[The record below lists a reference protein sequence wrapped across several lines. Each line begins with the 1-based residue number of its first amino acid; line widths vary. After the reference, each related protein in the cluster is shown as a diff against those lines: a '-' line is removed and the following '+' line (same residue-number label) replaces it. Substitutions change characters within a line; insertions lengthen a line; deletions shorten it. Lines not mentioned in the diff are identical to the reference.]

1 MISRKKFA
9 TVKPDKELIPM
20 KPEDFYQHLKDQ
32 LNSAMN
38 GSQALNSEAMT
49 YLQAATNHLFDKFD
63 IVSREEFDAQKAVL
77 SRSREKIT
85 QLEQKLAELE
95 KTLAG

>member
-1 MISRKKFA
+1 
-9 TVKPDKELIPM
+9 M
-20 KPEDFYQHLKDQ
+20 KPEDFYKHLKDQ

-77 SRSREKIT
+77 ARSREKIT

>member
-1 MISRKKFA
+1 
-9 TVKPDKELIPM
+9 M
-20 KPEDFYQHLKDQ
+20 KPEDFYQQLKDQ
-32 LNSAMN
+32 LNSAMT
-38 GSQALNSEAMT
+38 GSKALNSEAMT
-49 YLQAATNHLFDKFD
+49 YLKAATNNLFDKFD

-77 SRSREKIT
+77 ARSREKIT